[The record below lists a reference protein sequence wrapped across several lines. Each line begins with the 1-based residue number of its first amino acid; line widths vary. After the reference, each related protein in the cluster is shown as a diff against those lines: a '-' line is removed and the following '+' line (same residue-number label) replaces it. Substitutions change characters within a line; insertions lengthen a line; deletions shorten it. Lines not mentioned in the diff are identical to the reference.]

1 MAPESSSSKI
11 TKDWLR
17 FNDAPTHPRARK
29 IVVDA
34 LPYKLTKPTNIE
46 NLRHQIQKHVDD
58 LLAKV
63 IDRHQMDV
71 IADLALP
78 LPVRTQATII
88 ANAPVEDFERLAKPL
103 LFGFLN
109 GVRYPFQMDFW
120 TEEAVERANQASRE
134 LEEYFTGLL
143 AQRRQNPQ
151 EDFMSRLLG
160 AHKQDNTF
168 TDSHILQ
175 LCVENTV
182 CGIHETSM
190 ALIADSVYLVL
201 SSGQFE
207 QLKEN
212 PDRAQNAVEETARFH
227 SPNPLQPRIAKETLS
242 VGGKTIEEGQL
253 VFLNVAAA
261 NRDPEKFPN
270 ADHFDINRPGED
282 NGELAFGWVAHA
294 CPGRPLIGFVTQVVL
309 ETLASRMPNLKL
321 QQWPENGH
329 YTLRYQNRSDLY
341 LLESLP
347 VTF

>member
-1 MAPESSSSKI
+1 
-11 TKDWLR
+11 
-17 FNDAPTHPRARK
+17 
-29 IVVDA
+29 VVDA

-46 NLRHQIQKHVDD
+46 NLRPQIQKHVD
-58 LLAKV
+58 LLARV

-78 LPVRTQATII
+78 LPVSTQATII

-103 LFGFLN
+103 LFGFFN

-120 TEEAVERANQASRE
+120 TAEAVERANQASKE

-151 EDFMSRLLG
+151 EDFISRLLG
-160 AHKQDNTF
+160 AQKKDNTF
-168 TDSHILQ
+168 TDLHILQ

-212 PDRAQNAVEETARFH
+212 PDRAKNAVEETGEHR
-227 SPNPLQPRIAKETLS
+227 S
-242 VGGKTIEEGQL
+242 EGAL
-253 VFLNVAAA
+253 PERHEIWAA
-261 NRDPEKFPN
+261 
-270 ADHFDINRPGED
+270 
-282 NGELAFGWVAHA
+282 
-294 CPGRPLIGFVTQVVL
+294 
-309 ETLASRMPNLKL
+309 
-321 QQWPENGH
+321 
-329 YTLRYQNRSDLY
+329 
-341 LLESLP
+341 
-347 VTF
+347 